1 MKRFCTALAV
11 AFAALAAIG
20 FVGCNDYGNTFQSNT
35 GSFLTSISPSNVPA
49 GGGDFTLTV
58 NGSPQ
63 GQAFTAKTVV
73 EWNSQK
79 LVTTV
84 VNPDTSGNSLTV
96 TATVAANLTAT
107 PGKASVHTQNP
118 FSGSGNNGLS
128 NTIIFIVNNP
138 PNKVPQISGIT
149 PGAVGPMGMPI
160 TIAGSNFLGSTSDPT
175 QVSTVNF
182 TLNGVQSNITPAV
195 SAITASQI
203 QTTIPTAILSQ
214 NGCGNVTVFNPAS
227 PPVPNLAGS
236 VGSGG
241 GTSNAVAFAV
251 GTGVCPASVKSSA
264 SVTSSQGVME
274 ETPAVSMDGRYVAF
288 SALENNHAQVFLRD
302 TCVGASSACTPHT
315 QLVSVAGDGS
325 AADDDSRSPSM
336 SSDGRFVAFS
346 SAATNLAANA
356 PAGRQ
361 VYLRDTCLGTGSS
374 CQPSTV
380 LVSADSEG
388 ALVGSESVLPSV
400 SSSGRFVAF
409 LAVKPGQEAA
419 HASSRANATGGSNS
433 GFRQVFVRDTCLG
446 AANCTPK
453 TTRISL
459 LPGDGSGSKL
469 AGPAISGNSAQLA
482 SPGGTAATLFTRSV
496 AVDDQVFL
504 AATKPQ

>member
-1 MKRFCTALAV
+1 M
-11 AFAALAAIG
+11 
-20 FVGCNDYGNTFQSNT
+20 
-35 GSFLTSISPSNVPA
+35 
-49 GGGDFTLTV
+49 
-58 NGSPQ
+58 
-63 GQAFTAKTVV
+63 
-73 EWNSQK
+73 
-79 LVTTV
+79 
-84 VNPDTSGNSLTV
+84 
-96 TATVAANLTAT
+96 
-107 PGKASVHTQNP
+107 
-118 FSGSGNNGLS
+118 
-128 NTIIFIVNNP
+128 
-138 PNKVPQISGIT
+138 
-149 PGAVGPMGMPI
+149 
-160 TIAGSNFLGSTSDPT
+160 
-175 QVSTVNF
+175 
-182 TLNGVQSNITPAV
+182 
-195 SAITASQI
+195 
-203 QTTIPTAILSQ
+203 
-214 NGCGNVTVFNPAS
+214 
-227 PPVPNLAGS
+227 
-236 VGSGG
+236 
-241 GTSNAVAFAV
+241 
-251 GTGVCPASVKSSA
+251 SS
-264 SVTSSQGVME
+264 S
-274 ETPAVSMDGRYVAF
+274 GRYVAF
-288 SALENNHAQVFLRD
+288 SSDAPD
-302 TCVGASSACTPHT
+302 
-315 QLVSVAGDGS
+315 LVE
-325 AADDDSRSPSM
+325 
-336 SSDGRFVAFS
+336 
-346 SAATNLAANA
+346 NA
-356 PAGRQ
+356 PQGRQ